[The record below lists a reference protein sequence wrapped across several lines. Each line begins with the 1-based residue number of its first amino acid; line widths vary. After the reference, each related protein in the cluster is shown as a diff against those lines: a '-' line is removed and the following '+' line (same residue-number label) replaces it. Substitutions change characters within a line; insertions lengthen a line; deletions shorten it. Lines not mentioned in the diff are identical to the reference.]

1 VAARGTGATVTF
13 KKPVDREP
21 LLLLCLPTPA
31 VKVTVTCNKEKQ
43 RTTAV
48 DFNFFFLV
56 QIGFSPFSFF
66 DYTAGQFVVGFVFS
80 SALGGR
86 SGVWAAMAVQQLVAG
101 SGLLGLSGGDGN
113 GC

>member
-1 VAARGTGATVTF
+1 M
-13 KKPVDREP
+13 DREP
-21 LLLLCLPTPA
+21 LLLPCLPMPA